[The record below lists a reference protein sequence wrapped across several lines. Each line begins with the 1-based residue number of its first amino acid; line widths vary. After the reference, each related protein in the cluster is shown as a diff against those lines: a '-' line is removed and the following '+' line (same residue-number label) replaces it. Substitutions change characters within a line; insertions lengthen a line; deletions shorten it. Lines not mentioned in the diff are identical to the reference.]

1 MTQTPSNARA
11 MAVPASRIGRM
22 GRMGA
27 MAAGVAGRMA
37 LDGLAQV
44 GRGGSP
50 TTRDLLLTPANMRR
64 VADELA
70 TMRGAAMKM
79 GQLLSM
85 DTGDMLPPE
94 LADIMARLRADAD
107 FMPPRQLRDVLDAE
121 WGAGWRTR
129 FARFDVRPIAA
140 ASIGQVHK
148 ATLHDGTDLA
158 IKVQYPGIARSID
171 SDVANIG
178 RLIRLSGLM
187 PKGFDL
193 GPYLN
198 EARAQLREEADY
210 LAEAAHLER
219 FQALV
224 GDTPGLV
231 LPHLHKPLTTQRV
244 LAMEY
249 VASDPIE
256 ALADAP
262 QDTRDHVMTRLVTL
276 MLRELFDFGVMQTDP
291 NFANYRFVHD
301 SGDVVLL
308 DFGAT
313 RDLPDWVAPHVAAMV
328 QAGMDGQ
335 RDVVAAELDAMGLVP
350 ASTPAHHR
358 ARIVDMTMMV
368 FDDIR
373 GTDVLDLGTST
384 LPRRMQQAGEALAA
398 DGFVPPP
405 VPLDLLYV
413 QRKVAGM
420 FLLAARLRARLP
432 VADLIAPYLPRR

>member
-193 GPYLN
+193 WPYLN

-291 NFANYRFVHD
+291 NFANYRFAHD

-313 RDLPDWVAPHVAAMV
+313 RDLPDWVAPH
-328 QAGMDGQ
+328 
-335 RDVVAAELDAMGLVP
+335 
-350 ASTPAHHR
+350 
-358 ARIVDMTMMV
+358 
-368 FDDIR
+368 
-373 GTDVLDLGTST
+373 
-384 LPRRMQQAGEALAA
+384 
-398 DGFVPPP
+398 
-405 VPLDLLYV
+405 
-413 QRKVAGM
+413 
-420 FLLAARLRARLP
+420 
-432 VADLIAPYLPRR
+432 